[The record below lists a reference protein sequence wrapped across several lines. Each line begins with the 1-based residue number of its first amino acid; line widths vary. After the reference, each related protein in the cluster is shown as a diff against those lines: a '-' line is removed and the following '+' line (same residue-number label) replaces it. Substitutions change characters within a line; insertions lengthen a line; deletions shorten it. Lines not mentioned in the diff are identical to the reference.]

1 MGGELGAERDGISEV
16 GGELDAERAAS
27 GEWGAWGDGERWAI
41 CGCVG
46 GGIWGA

>member
-1 MGGELGAERDGISEV
+1 MQFTYDQNGCLHTKDELHAERE
-16 GGELDAERAAS
+16 AADD
-27 GEWGAWGDGERWAI
+27 WGAWGDGERWAI

>member
-1 MGGELGAERDGISEV
+1 MVPSVTGYPRCC
-16 GGELDAERAAS
+16 GELDAEREAS